1 MNLGFPPINSL
12 SILHKEVLILL
23 FCYTFYNVLYTI
35 LLPLYKK
42 WKLLNNLIWLIE
54 NLSKPKITDLTDL
67 FCRCQNDPTLG
78 FFPLNSTSF
87 GYRYQTFKFV
97 NFDQVFLHCKAF
109 VCLVSEK
116 SAECDRSCN
125 STTNTTPAPSGR
137 RRREAIVRTSYTKP
151 IYHIQSPPL
160 SFSRR
165 NGDNSIIRQWNITTS
180 TATLS
185 FKYEDY

>member
-1 MNLGFPPINSL
+1 M
-12 SILHKEVLILL
+12 
-23 FCYTFYNVLYTI
+23 
-35 LLPLYKK
+35 
-42 WKLLNNLIWLIE
+42 WLTW
-54 NLSKPKITDLTDL
+54 PVF
-67 FCRCQNDPTLG
+67 FCRCQHDPTLG

-165 NGDNSIIRQWNITTS
+165 NGDNSIIRQWNVTTS
-180 TATLS
+180 TSTIS
-185 FKYEDY
+185 FKYEDQRRSQANLVNEARYLFTNVYPLYYKINLYFDDLMIL

>member
-1 MNLGFPPINSL
+1 MI
-12 SILHKEVLILL
+12 
-23 FCYTFYNVLYTI
+23 Y
-35 LLPLYKK
+35 
-42 WKLLNNLIWLIE
+42 
-54 NLSKPKITDLTDL
+54 LTDIF
-67 FCRCQNDPTLG
+67 FCRCQHDPTLG

-137 RRREAIVRTSYTKP
+137 RRREAMVRTSYTKP

-165 NGDNSIIRQWNITTS
+165 NGDNSIIRQWNVTTS
-180 TATLS
+180 TSTIL
-185 FKYEDY
+185 FKYEDHRPSPVNFVNDERYIFTNVYPLYYKIN

>member
-1 MNLGFPPINSL
+1 MI
-12 SILHKEVLILL
+12 
-23 FCYTFYNVLYTI
+23 Y
-35 LLPLYKK
+35 
-42 WKLLNNLIWLIE
+42 
-54 NLSKPKITDLTDL
+54 LTDIF
-67 FCRCQNDPTLG
+67 FCRCQHDPTLG

-165 NGDNSIIRQWNITTS
+165 NGDNSIIRQWNVTTS
-180 TATLS
+180 TSTIS
-185 FKYEDY
+185 FKYEDQRRSQANLVNEARYLFTNVYPLYYKINLYFDDLMIL

>member
-1 MNLGFPPINSL
+1 M
-12 SILHKEVLILL
+12 
-23 FCYTFYNVLYTI
+23 
-35 LLPLYKK
+35 
-42 WKLLNNLIWLIE
+42 WLTW
-54 NLSKPKITDLTDL
+54 PVF
-67 FCRCQNDPTLG
+67 FCRCQHDPTLG

-165 NGDNSIIRQWNITTS
+165 NGDNSIIRQWNVRTS
-180 TATLS
+180 TSTIS
-185 FKYEDY
+185 FKYEDQRRSQANLVNEARYLFTNVYPLYYKINLYFDDLMIL

>member
-1 MNLGFPPINSL
+1 MT
-12 SILHKEVLILL
+12 
-23 FCYTFYNVLYTI
+23 Y
-35 LLPLYKK
+35 
-42 WKLLNNLIWLIE
+42 
-54 NLSKPKITDLTDL
+54 LTDIF
-67 FCRCQNDPTLG
+67 FCRCQHDPTLG

-165 NGDNSIIRQWNITTS
+165 NEDNSIIRQWNVTTS
-180 TATLS
+180 TLTIL
-185 FKYEDY
+185 FKYEDHRPSPVNFVNDERHLFTNVYPLYYKVNLYFDDLMIL